1 LGKYD
6 PRHPELAANRT
17 FQAVGPGADRLNTQR
32 DAKPQAKG
40 KLVAMRFVLS
50 LAVLLLFGC
59 RTAVPVIP
67 PSIQPSEYQMY
78 RAWIEQYVSSHPNH
92 LPIEVRDFTSNL
104 EWHRRFEN
112 RCLPNRMQN
121 VFDVTFNHEWNIREA
136 ALNAWDSNSGQNI
149 ATFTSSHDHSLCPM
163 EFLTFSRV
171 AFDPTSSEAYL
182 WVEDITCS
190 RKHTSDCDG
199 GTGALYRATRQKD
212 QSWKFAVTSCLSHIF
227 D

>member
-1 LGKYD
+1 MSS
-6 PRHPELAANRT
+6 
-17 FQAVGPGADRLNTQR
+17 FGAMS
-32 DAKPQAKG
+32 AFAE
-40 KLVAMRFVLS
+40 F
-50 LAVLLLFGC
+50 
-59 RTAVPVIP
+59 
-67 PSIQPSEYQMY
+67 E
-78 RAWIEQYVSSHPNH
+78 RALIKERQIEG
-92 LPIEVRDFTSNL
+92 LPWPLQD
-104 EWHRRFEN
+104 
-112 RCLPNRMQN
+112 

-136 ALNAWDSNSGQNI
+136 APNALGSNLGQNI
-149 ATFTSSHDHSLCPM
+149 ATFTSSHDNSLRPM